1 MRCAIGAAALVVV
14 LATSARAAEE
24 AATLRV
30 DTGRVLGTLLVPDGP
45 GPSPVVLLIA
55 GSGPT
60 DRDGNNPLIPGK
72 NDSLKLLSQGLLSR
86 GIGSLR
92 YDKRGIAQSA
102 PAAPPEEQL
111 RFETYVHDAIAWGRN
126 LRNDPRF
133 SSLSIVGHSEGA
145 LIGSVAARRLPAD
158 AFVSLEGAG
167 RAAPFLIRDQLRP
180 QLPPEPMAQSES
192 LLAELQAGRTSAAVP
207 RGLEAL
213 FRPSVQPYLIS
224 WFRYDPAQEIA
235 KLRIPVL
242 IIHGSADAQV
252 PFEHARILHR
262 ANPSARM
269 MIVPGMNHVLKAVA
283 PSDQAKQAAS
293 LSDPTLPVVPQ
304 VFDELAALV
313 RSLSGATSR
322 Q

>member
-1 MRCAIGAAALVVV
+1 L
-14 LATSARAAEE
+14 LA
-24 AATLRV
+24 
-30 DTGRVLGTLLVPDGP
+30 
-45 GPSPVVLLIA
+45 
-55 GSGPT
+55 
-60 DRDGNNPLIPGK
+60 
-72 NDSLKLLSQGLLSR
+72 QGLLSR

-102 PAAPPEEQL
+102 PAAPREEQL
-111 RFETYVHDAIAWGRN
+111 RFETYVDDAIAWGRS

-133 SSLSIVGHSEGA
+133 SSLTIVGHSEGA

-158 AFVSLEGAG
+158 AFVSLEGSG
-167 RAAPFLIRDQLRP
+167 RAAPVLIRDQLRP
-180 QLPPEPMAQSES
+180 QLPPELMAQSER
-192 LLAELQAGRTSAAVP
+192 LVAELQAGRTSTAVP

-235 KLRIPVL
+235 KLQMPVL

-252 PFEHARILHR
+252 PLEDARVLHQ

-269 MIVPGMNHVLKAVA
+269 VIVPGMNHVLKAVA
-283 PSDQAKQAAS
+283 PSDQAKQVAS

-304 VFDELAALV
+304 VLDELTTLI
-313 RSLSGATSR
+313 RSLSGPASR

>member
-1 MRCAIGAAALVVV
+1 M
-14 LATSARAAEE
+14 
-24 AATLRV
+24 LRT

-45 GPSPVVLLIA
+45 GLNPIVLLIA

-72 NDSLKLLSQGLLSR
+72 NDSLKLPAQGLLSR

-102 PAAPPEEQL
+102 PAAPREEQL
-111 RFETYVHDAIAWGRN
+111 RFETYVNDAIAWGRS

-133 SSLSIVGHSEGA
+133 SSLTIVGHSEGA

-158 AFVSLEGAG
+158 AFVSLEGSG
-167 RAAPFLIRDQLRP
+167 RAAPVLIRDQLRP
-180 QLPPEPMAQSES
+180 QLPPELMAQSEG
-192 LLAELQAGRTSAAVP
+192 LVAELQAGRTSTAVP

-235 KLRIPVL
+235 KLHIPVL

-252 PFEHARILHR
+252 PLEDARILHR

-269 MIVPGMNHVLKAVA
+269 VIITGMNHVLKAVP
-283 PSDQAKQAAS
+283 PSDPKQAAS
-293 LSDPTLPVVPQ
+293 FSDPTLPVVPQ
-304 VFDELAALV
+304 VLDELTTLI
-313 RSLSGATSR
+313 RSLSGPAFR